1 MKEMLK
7 FTNGSSFK
15 YGIII
20 MLVDIK
26 LVCTREADDLLTL
39 VKNYIYILQKSTD
52 ILPLC
57 NRLDLSQFTENYI
70 NINYEDDLI
79 TASI

>member
-39 VKNYIYILQKSTD
+39 VKNCTYIFCRKVQTSF
-52 ILPLC
+52 LC
-57 NRLDLSQFTENYI
+57 AID
-70 NINYEDDLI
+70 
-79 TASI
+79 